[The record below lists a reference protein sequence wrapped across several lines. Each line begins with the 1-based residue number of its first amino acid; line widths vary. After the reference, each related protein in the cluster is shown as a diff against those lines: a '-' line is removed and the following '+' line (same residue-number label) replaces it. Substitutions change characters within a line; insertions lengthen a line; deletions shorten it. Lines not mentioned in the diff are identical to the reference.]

1 VNTDVSDSANAGDIA
16 MKNTYYEFFAGGG
29 MAHAGLGSR
38 WDCLLANDLSEKKAE
53 AYAANWGADSL
64 RVGDI
69 SLIEVNQLHGHADLA
84 WASFPC
90 QDLSLAGNGAGLD
103 GRRSGTF
110 WAFLKL
116 MDELKQQARKPRMI
130 ALENV
135 YGAVTSRGGKDFEA
149 MVLAVSELGYRV
161 GAMVIDAVHFVPQS
175 RPRLFIVAIDD
186 SLAIPPDCSAD
197 APSPAWHPTAIIKA
211 YNRLPASM
219 KASWLWWSPPMPAA
233 RLKTLDD
240 IIELDPQGV
249 EWHSESE
256 TRNLL
261 TMMAPLHRQKVL
273 QAQAAGHLKVGA
285 IYRRTREGEQ
295 RAEVRFDGLSGCLR
309 TPTGG
314 SSRQTILVVD
324 GSRIRSRLLS
334 PREAARLMGLDD
346 SYVLPARYNDAYHL
360 AGDGV
365 VVTVVAHLARHIFDK
380 VAAQSRQP
388 HASTLAKAA

>member
-1 VNTDVSDSANAGDIA
+1 

-29 MAHAGLGSR
+29 MAHAGLGSG
-38 WDCLLANDLSEKKAE
+38 WDCLLANDLSEKKGE
-53 AYAANWGADSL
+53 AYASNWGAGSL
-64 RVGDI
+64 WVGDI
-69 SLIEVNQLHGHADLA
+69 SLIGTDQLRGQADLA

-103 GRRSGTF
+103 GTRSGTF

-116 MDELKQQARKPRMI
+116 MRELKDQARKPRMI

-135 YGAVTSRGGKDFEA
+135 YGAVTSRAGKDFEA
-149 MVLAVSELGYRV
+149 MLMAVSNLGYRL

-186 SLAIPPDCSAD
+186 KLLIPQGCAAD
-197 APSPAWHPTAIIKA
+197 SPSPAWHPTAIIKG
-211 YNRLPASM
+211 YHRLPVSM
-219 KASWLWWSPPMPAA
+219 KDRWVWWSPPMPSA

-240 IIELDPQGV
+240 VVESEPHGV
-249 EWHSESE
+249 DWHTESE
-256 TRNLL
+256 TQNLL
-261 TMMAPLHRQKVL
+261 NMMAPLHRQKVL

-309 TPTGG
+309 TPSGG

-324 GSRIRSRLLS
+324 GCRIRSRLLS

-365 VVTVVAHLARHIFDK
+365 VVPVVSHLAEHIFDK
-380 VAAQSRQP
+380 VAAENRQLRSQS
-388 HASTLAKAA
+388 AAKAA

>member
-1 VNTDVSDSANAGDIA
+1 

-29 MAHAGLGSR
+29 MAHAGLGFG
-38 WDCLLANDLSEKKAE
+38 WNCLLANDLSEKKGDV
-53 AYAANWGADSL
+53 YAANWGAGSL
-64 RVGDI
+64 WVGDV
-69 SLIEVNQLHGHADLA
+69 SLMSIDRLRGHADLA

-103 GRRSGTF
+103 GERSGTF
-110 WAFLKL
+110 WAFLKP
-116 MDELKQQARKPRMI
+116 MRELKVQTRKPRMI

-135 YGAVTSRGGKDFEA
+135 YGAVTSRAGKDFEA
-149 MVLAVSELGYRV
+149 MLLAVSELGYRV
-161 GAMVIDAVHFVPQS
+161 GAMVMDAVHFVPQS
-175 RPRLFIVAIDD
+175 RPRLFILAIDD
-186 SLAIPPDCSAD
+186 SLLIPQGGASDS
-197 APSPAWHPTAIIKA
+197 PSPAWHPAAIIKA

-219 KASWLWWSPPMPAA
+219 KASWLWWSPPLPTA

-240 IIELDPQGV
+240 IIEFEPQGV
-249 EWHSESE
+249 DWHSESE
-256 TRNLL
+256 TQNLL
-261 TMMAPLHRQKVL
+261 AMMAPLHRQKVL
-273 QAQAAGHLKVGA
+273 QAQAAGQLKVGA

-334 PREAARLMGLDD
+334 PREAARLMGLDG
-346 SYVLPARYNDAYHL
+346 SYVLPARDNDAYHL

-365 VVTVVAHLARHIFDK
+365 VVPVVSHLARHIFNK
-380 VAAQSRQP
+380 VAEQNRNPVLMPVAQ
-388 HASTLAKAA
+388 AA

>member
-1 VNTDVSDSANAGDIA
+1 

-29 MAHAGLGSR
+29 MAHAGLGSD
-38 WDCLLANDLSEKKAE
+38 WDCLLANDFSEKKGAS
-53 AYAANWGADSL
+53 YAANWGADSL
-64 RVGDI
+64 WVGDVAH
-69 SLIEVNQLHGHADLA
+69 LCADKLPGHVDLA

-90 QDLSLAGNGAGLD
+90 QDLSLAGKGAGLD
-103 GRRSGTF
+103 GSRSGTF

-116 MDELKQQARKPRMI
+116 ISQLKNQARKPRLI

-135 YGAVTSRGGKDFEA
+135 CGALTSRDGKDFEA
-149 MVLAVSELGYRV
+149 MLFGVSELGYRL

-175 RPRLFIVAIDD
+175 RPRLFIVAIDEQL
-186 SLAIPPDCSAD
+186 SVPLGCSAD
-197 APSPAWHPTAIIKA
+197 GPSPAWHPTAIIKA

-219 KASWLWWSPPMPAA
+219 QARWLWWSLPMPTA

-240 IIELDPQGV
+240 IVETHPHGV

-256 TRNLL
+256 TQNLL
-261 TMMAPLHRQKVL
+261 SMMAPLHRQKVL

-295 RAEVRFDGLSGCLR
+295 RAEVRFDGISGCLR
-309 TPTGG
+309 TPSGG

-324 GSRIRSRLLS
+324 GGHIRSRLLS

-346 SYVLPARYNDAYHL
+346 SYVLPTRYNDAYHL

-365 VVTVVAHLARHIFDK
+365 AVPVVAHLARHIFDK
-380 VAAQSRQP
+380 AAALNRETGVIAMP
-388 HASTLAKAA
+388 MRRPVPAPVLVPKAA

>member
-1 VNTDVSDSANAGDIA
+1 

-29 MAHAGLGSR
+29 MAHAGLGSG
-38 WDCLLANDLSEKKAE
+38 WDCLLANDLSEKKGE
-53 AYAANWGADSL
+53 AYAANWGAGAL
-64 RVGDI
+64 WVGDI
-69 SLIEVNQLHGHADLA
+69 SLMSTDRLQGHADLA

-103 GRRSGTF
+103 GTRSGTF

-116 MDELKQQARKPRMI
+116 IGELKDQARKPRMI

-149 MVLAVSELGYRV
+149 MLMAVSALGYRL

-175 RPRLFIVAIDD
+175 RPRLFIVALDESLSIPQGCAAD
-186 SLAIPPDCSAD
+186 S
-197 APSPAWHPTAIIKA
+197 PSPAWHPTAIIKG
-211 YNRLPASM
+211 YHRLSALM
-219 KASWLWWSPPMPAA
+219 KDRWVWWSPPMPIT

-240 IIELDPQGV
+240 IVEPEPHGV
-249 EWHSESE
+249 DWHSESE
-256 TRNLL
+256 TQNLL
-261 TMMAPLHRQKVL
+261 NMMAPLHRQKVL

-285 IYRRTREGEQ
+285 IYRRTREGVQ
-295 RAEVRFDGLSGCLR
+295 RAEVRFDGLAGCLR

-346 SYVLPARYNDAYHL
+346 SYLLPARYNDAYHL

-365 VVTVVAHLARHIFDK
+365 VVPVVSHLARHIFDQV
-380 VAAQSRQP
+380 VAENRQP
-388 HASTLAKAA
+388 LLSAIAEAA